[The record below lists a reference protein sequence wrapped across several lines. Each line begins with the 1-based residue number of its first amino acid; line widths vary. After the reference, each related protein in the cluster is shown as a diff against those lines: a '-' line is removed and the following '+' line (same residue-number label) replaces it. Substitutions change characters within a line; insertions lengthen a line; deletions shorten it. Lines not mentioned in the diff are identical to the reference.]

1 MPLSKADQARAD
13 ELAKRASA
21 AFAEAELDQVR
32 KLYGEVLSI
41 DPEHP
46 VAHYWLGYLECRD
59 GNYEAGAR
67 HLETSSATALDEATW
82 LAPDSLVE
90 LGMALNA
97 LGREAE
103 ATDRFET
110 VYERFPA
117 YSQGQLKLA
126 GEMEQDEHLVEYA
139 IDACHRGLLV
149 NGRHP
154 GLLKKTAELLERE
167 ARWDEAG
174 DFWSHLCA
182 VSKPNP
188 NVYLRI
194 GLCRLRHG
202 GDGLATAR
210 AEFERALE
218 IDPDHEGATFAL
230 AERLDAGGDYDEV
243 IRRLERLAK
252 AKPDS
257 ARVPLTLA
265 NFLRKYD
272 RLEEA
277 IPQWRVGLAK
287 APEWDD
293 SWRDLGLGLEHLDRT
308 DEAVDAYRQAV
319 VAAPQN
325 TENHRYLGSALQ
337 DAGQLD
343 DALAA
348 YDQAV
353 EADSG
358 NAEAHWGRF
367 WVRALR
373 GEFPK
378 AWDDYE
384 WRWKL
389 HSRTTPE
396 LDDAA
401 PLWEGGDLSGQ
412 TFFLRAEQGY
422 GDTIQTI
429 RYAPVLAEMGATVQ
443 VGCPPAL
450 ARLFIDAPGVDTVIT
465 GNAGKVSFH
474 SHQAMFSLPRILGT
488 TLETIPGTVPYL
500 TPPGL
505 AGVELPATNG
515 LFRIGLTWHG
525 SGSQSPDR
533 RSVPFDQL
541 LPLVEQE
548 RAMFFALQLGEA
560 ANEPAQ
566 AGVEHKL
573 ADLSPLMDDFA
584 STAALIEQLDLVI
597 TIDTAVAHLAGAL
610 GKPTWLLLSAAP
622 DWRWMLSR
630 HDSPW
635 YPSMRLFRQAELGD
649 WSLPLDMLRDELART
664 IS

>member
-1 MPLSKADQARAD
+1 MPLSQADQARAN
-13 ELAKRASA
+13 ELAKRAAA
-21 AFAEAELDQVR
+21 AFAESDLAQVR
-32 KLYGEVLSI
+32 TLYGQVLAI
-41 DPEHP
+41 DPGHP
-46 VAHYWLGYLECRD
+46 EAHYWLGYLECRD
-59 GNYEAGAR
+59 GNHEAGAK
-67 HLETSSATALDEATW
+67 HLETSSAAALDEATW

-103 ATDRFET
+103 ATERFAT
-110 VYERFPA
+110 VHERFPA
-117 YSQGQLKLA
+117 YSEGQLKLA
-126 GEMEQDEHLVEYA
+126 GEMEQDEHLVESA

-149 NGRHP
+149 NGQHP
-154 GLLKKTAELLERE
+154 GLLKKTAELLEHE
-167 ARWDEAG
+167 ARWDEAA

-182 VSKPNP
+182 ISKPTP
-188 NVYLRI
+188 NIHLRI

-202 GDGLATAR
+202 DDDPAAAR
-210 AEFERALE
+210 AEFEKALE
-218 IDPDHEGATFAL
+218 IDPDHEAATFAL
-230 AERLDAGGDYDEV
+230 AERLDAGGECDEV

-277 IPQWRVGLAK
+277 VAQWRAGLAK

-293 SWRDLGLGLEHLDRT
+293 SWRDLGLGLEHLNRT
-308 DEAVDAYRQAV
+308 DEAIDAYRKAV
-319 VAAPQN
+319 TAVPENA
-325 TENHRYLGSALQ
+325 ENHRYLGSALQ

-348 YDQAV
+348 YGGAV
-353 EADSG
+353 EADPE

-367 WVRALR
+367 WVRALQ

-389 HSRTTPE
+389 RSRTTPE

-429 RYAPVLAEMGATVQ
+429 RYAPVLAEMGATVK

-450 ARLFIDAPGVDTVIT
+450 ARLFTNAPGVDTVLT
-465 GNAGKVSFH
+465 GNAGKVRFH

-488 TLETIPGTVPYL
+488 TLDSIPGTVPYL
-500 TPPGL
+500 TAP
-505 AGVELPATNG
+505 ASTGVELPATKG

-525 SGSQSPDR
+525 SSSQSPDR
-533 RSVPFDQL
+533 RSLPFEQL
-541 LPLVEQE
+541 LPLLEHE
-548 RAMFFALQLGEA
+548 RAMFFALQLGDA
-560 ANEPAQ
+560 AHDPAR
-566 AGVEHKL
+566 ADVENRL

-610 GKPTWLLLSAAP
+610 GKPTWLLLSAAA
-622 DWRWMLSR
+622 DWRWMLGR
-630 HDSPW
+630 DDSPW
-635 YPSMRLFRQAELGD
+635 YPSMRLFRQAKLGD
-649 WSLPLDMLRDELART
+649 WSAPLAKLRDEFART
-664 IS
+664 I